1 MIKSVNWDT
10 WEQKVG
16 GRFEIP
22 SSFTYKGNDTCQVT
36 RIDPNAFAGCPAS
49 SIYLGSFLNDVDGQ
63 YTFAG
68 NTNVRSIEF
77 EDGFDDILANMFK
90 GCTSLKSI
98 EFSEGT
104 IGESAFQG
112 CTSLRIVT
120 FPSGIGFIG
129 NSAFSGCTNL
139 EAATFKGGR
148 PFMGT
153 GVFNGTNSNF
163 TIYYHVS
170 QSSSWSGYTA
180 YSTQAYCYV
189 TYYPNYDSKD
199 PVKTK
204 TNVDSSCLITAR
216 TDFTRTGYV
225 FAGWYKEADC
235 TNQWNFG
242 SDAVTDDITLYAK
255 WTTADNTAPTLT
267 SVNISS
273 SNSNATKAKTGDTI
287 TLSFTASES
296 IGAPTVTIAGNSAT
310 VNNAGDSNDATW
322 QANYTMQGTDTEGT
336 VAFSTSFSDL
346 AGNAGTAVSATTDS
360 SSVTYDK
367 TSPTLSNVTPTTLK
381 ASTAINVTDSETGTV
396 YLVPTGTYTSQTE
409 LAAAAT
415 KTVSVAT
422 AGSAVTIDTTGVAE
436 GCYQIYAADA
446 AGNVSTA
453 SADITIDNTAPILSN
468 VTPTML
474 KAGTTISAVSNET
487 GTVYLVPKGTYTSQA
502 ELTAAVTKTVSVATA
517 GSAIT
522 IDTAGVAEGLYQ
534 LYAVDA
540 AGNVSS
546 DSVDI
551 TIDNTAPTL
560 NNVTPATLKAGTAIN
575 VTDSETGTVYL
586 VPTGTYTSQ
595 TELAAAATKTV
606 SVATAG
612 SAVTIDTTGVAEGC
626 YQIYAADA
634 AGNVSTA
641 SADIT
646 IDNTAPT
653 INSVSVPGD
662 KTYKAGDNLEFT
674 VKFSEAATVTTTGG
688 MPYIPITIDTGGT
701 VEAAYYS
708 GSGSTALVFRYTVAT
723 GNLDGDGVA
732 VSGEINLNGG
742 TIMDAA
748 GNSAVLTFTSPDTTG
763 VKVDGVTPTLT
774 SVKISSNNTD
784 TTKAKTGDQITLNFT
799 ASEGI
804 QTPTVT
810 IAGNSATV
818 NDAGDSDASTWQ
830 ATYTMQG
837 TETEGVV
844 TFSISFSDLTDNAGT
859 AVSATTDSSSVTYD
873 KSAPML
879 TAYTPT
885 GSNIKLNTT
894 LTLTFS
900 EAVTAGSGNI
910 TLYKTDGTLAE
921 SIAASKVSIS
931 EKTVTI
937 TPTTKL
943 TAATG
948 YYVLVDTTA
957 FRDLT
962 GNAYAGLSDIGTW
975 SFTTVTS
982 AVVITFSRPATGA
995 KLNITTGSTVI
1006 VKLTDNGAGIDT
1018 GKVTIQIDSGA
1029 AVKPTSLVKTMDGYT
1044 LYYVITGINYGT
1056 TDYSHTIKVTAADSS
1071 GTTSSGSVTFT
1082 MEPKR
1087 NGFGFG
1093 RLRFD

>member
-1 MIKSVNWDT
+1 
-10 WEQKVG
+10 
-16 GRFEIP
+16 
-22 SSFTYKGNDTCQVT
+22 
-36 RIDPNAFAGCPAS
+36 
-49 SIYLGSFLNDVDGQ
+49 
-63 YTFAG
+63 
-68 NTNVRSIEF
+68 
-77 EDGFDDILANMFK
+77 
-90 GCTSLKSI
+90 
-98 EFSEGT
+98 
-104 IGESAFQG
+104 
-112 CTSLRIVT
+112 
-120 FPSGIGFIG
+120 
-129 NSAFSGCTNL
+129 
-139 EAATFKGGR
+139 
-148 PFMGT
+148 
-153 GVFNGTNSNF
+153 
-163 TIYYHVS
+163 
-170 QSSSWSGYTA
+170 
-180 YSTQAYCYV
+180 
-189 TYYPNYDSKD
+189 
-199 PVKTK
+199 
-204 TNVDSSCLITAR
+204 
-216 TDFTRTGYV
+216 
-225 FAGWYKEADC
+225 
-235 TNQWNFG
+235 
-242 SDAVTDDITLYAK
+242 
-255 WTTADNTAPTLT
+255 
-267 SVNISS
+267 
-273 SNSNATKAKTGDTI
+273 
-287 TLSFTASES
+287 
-296 IGAPTVTIAGNSAT
+296 
-310 VNNAGDSNDATW
+310 
-322 QANYTMQGTDTEGT
+322 
-336 VAFSTSFSDL
+336 
-346 AGNAGTAVSATTDS
+346 
-360 SSVTYDK
+360 
-367 TSPTLSNVTPTTLK
+367 
-381 ASTAINVTDSETGTV
+381 
-396 YLVPTGTYTSQTE
+396 
-409 LAAAAT
+409 
-415 KTVSVAT
+415 
-422 AGSAVTIDTTGVAE
+422 
-436 GCYQIYAADA
+436 
-446 AGNVSTA
+446 
-453 SADITIDNTAPILSN
+453 
-468 VTPTML
+468 
-474 KAGTTISAVSNET
+474 
-487 GTVYLVPKGTYTSQA
+487 
-502 ELTAAVTKTVSVATA
+502 
-517 GSAIT
+517 
-522 IDTAGVAEGLYQ
+522 
-534 LYAVDA
+534 
-540 AGNVSS
+540 
-546 DSVDI
+546 
-551 TIDNTAPTL
+551 
-560 NNVTPATLKAGTAIN
+560 
-575 VTDSETGTVYL
+575 
-586 VPTGTYTSQ
+586 
-595 TELAAAATKTV
+595 
-606 SVATAG
+606 
-612 SAVTIDTTGVAEGC
+612 
-626 YQIYAADA
+626 
-634 AGNVSTA
+634 
-641 SADIT
+641 
-646 IDNTAPT
+646 
-653 INSVSVPGD
+653 
-662 KTYKAGDNLEFT
+662 
-674 VKFSEAATVTTTGG
+674 VTTTGG

-844 TFSISFSDLTDNAGT
+844 TFSISCSDLTDNAGT